1 MGQNPERLEIGHCAG
16 LVRVT
21 WRRYLYTGGGR
32 PAALYVGIYQ
42 AEISQRRCV
51 MKTCLH

>member
-32 PAALYVGIYQ
+32 PACRALRWDLSGGN
-42 AEISQRRCV
+42 
-51 MKTCLH
+51 